1 MELPNPSN
9 GEVVYT
15 SRLNGSEALFKCSEG
30 YILSGANRTTCL
42 SNPDTVLGDWSAAS
56 PVCNSKNIRIV
67 IMCNI
72 YYDENNQQGYML
84 VHHPDSQGLPKGAL
98 EYLLYLFSC

>member
-1 MELPNPSN
+1 MSLCTYTVIQECVELPNPSN

-30 YILSGANRTTCL
+30 YILTGANKTTCL
-42 SNPDTVLGDWSAAS
+42 SNPDTVKGVWSADS
-56 PVCNSKNIRIV
+56 PVCNSENIILFIV

-72 YYDENNQQGYML
+72 W
-84 VHHPDSQGLPKGAL
+84 
-98 EYLLYLFSC
+98 